1 MVRLAND
8 RRFGYGVQE
17 ISCGKKRGFFFP
29 NAHLWEESAI
39 HFGAPEELVKQLC
52 RVIASAPASQTHDK
66 VKILRILC
74 DFVVTC
80 AWTTL
85 ACV

>member
-1 MVRLAND
+1 MPAND

-39 HFGAPEELVKQLC
+39 HYGASEELAKRLC
-52 RVIASAPASQTHDK
+52 RVIASALASQTHDK

-80 AWTTL
+80 AL
-85 ACV
+85 AARAWV

>member
-1 MVRLAND
+1 MVMPAND

-39 HFGAPEELVKQLC
+39 HYGASEELAKRLC
-52 RVIASAPASQTHDK
+52 RVIASALASQTHDK
-66 VKILRILC
+66 VKILRILS
-74 DFVVTC
+74 DFVMTC
-80 AWTTL
+80 AWT
-85 ACV
+85 ARAWV

>member
-1 MVRLAND
+1 VRLAND
-8 RRFGYGVQE
+8 RRFGHDVQDM
-17 ISCGKKRGFFFP
+17 SRGKKRGFFFP

-39 HFGAPEELVKQLC
+39 HYGASEELAKRLC
-52 RVIASAPASQTHDK
+52 RVIASALASQKHDK
-66 VKILRILC
+66 VKILRTLC